1 MIKMGDKKDEMRI
14 IVAAISAVI
23 LSKESVESIKPSIGR
38 ETGDSWSISHRRMA
52 IGKVPYEKFL
62 SARSSRK

>member
-1 MIKMGDKKDEMRI
+1 MGDKKDEMRI

-38 ETGDSWSISHRRMA
+38 EAGDSWSISHRRMA
-52 IGKVPYEKFL
+52 MGKTPLEKFL